1 MQVSLERYT
10 DMPVEAIEAAAR
22 NCYDSKNSRTGA
34 IMDHCYKSGHQS
46 VLEFCTFT
54 WHIEGISRACLA
66 QLTRH
71 RLSSFAVRSQRY
83 CNEDGF
89 EFVVPPSILGNETAL
104 ELYLNVMG
112 SIQSSYKDLQ
122 SLDIPNEDARMVL
135 PNACCTTLEVSM
147 NLRSFIH
154 FCNERCCNRAQW
166 EIRDL
171 AYKMKHLVEASV
183 PQLKLYLGP
192 KCEVHIG
199 HPFCTEAKS
208 CGRHKTLKEVYRSE

>member
-10 DMPVEAIEAAAR
+10 EMPVEAIEAAAR
-22 NCYDSKNSRTGA
+22 NCYDSKNTRPGT

-54 WHIEGISRACLA
+54 WHIDGISRACLA

-71 RLSSFAVRSQRY
+71 RLASFAVRSQRY

-89 EFVVPPSILGNETAL
+89 KFVVPPSILETDGAA
-104 ELYLNVMG
+104 ELYYDTMEA
-112 SIQSSYKDLQ
+112 LQ
-122 SLDIPNEDARMVL
+122 AAYTTLQGLGVPNEDARMVL
-135 PNACCTTLEVSM
+135 PNACHTTLEVSM

-166 EIRDL
+166 EIREL
-171 AYKMKHLVEASV
+171 AYKMKHLVEAAI
-183 PQLKLYLGP
+183 PQLKPYLVP
-192 KCEVHIG
+192 KCEMHMG
-199 HPFCTEAKS
+199 YPFCTEAKS
-208 CGRHKTLKEVYRSE
+208 CGRHKTLKEVYRNE